1 MSYQEVVHELM
12 TAYDSEM
19 GIDAGHSGVEMSP
32 KEDPLQGSLYDSW
45 FKVYRDERVYQA
57 TGLDFDK
64 FLDRP
69 RYKIDIILK
78 RVREDNMKEGRLAE
92 AALADATSELNG
104 KR

>member
-1 MSYQEVVHELM
+1 MSYQEVVHELI

-19 GIDAGHSGVEMSP
+19 GIDSGHSGVEMSA

-45 FKVYRDERVYQA
+45 FRVYKDERIYQA

-78 RVREDNMKEGRLAE
+78 RVREDNLKEGRLAE
-92 AALADATSELNG
+92 AALADATAGQLG
-104 KR
+104 K